1 MSKAPE
7 DQIIRGHDADG
18 IEEYDN
24 PLPRWWTALFLV
36 TVAFSAFYFIYMH
49 MGGGGRSV
57 VAEYAAEEAEARA
70 ARPPAEPVVA
80 DEATLGAAYADPAR
94 TTAGKAIY
102 ASRCVSC
109 HGAQGQ
115 GGVGPNLTDDSWIN
129 TGGTLQGM
137 FDTIRDGVPAKG
149 MIAWGAG
156 ERPTLNR
163 DEIVAVTAYVATL
176 YGTQPPGAKD
186 PQGKKT
192 PKVSWK

>member
-1 MSKAPE
+1 MSKTPE

-36 TVAFSAFYFIYMH
+36 TVVFSAFYFIYMH

-70 ARPPAEPVVA
+70 ARPPLEPIVA
-80 DEATLGAAYADPAR
+80 DEATLAAAYADPAR
-94 TTAGKAIY
+94 TAAGKAIY
-102 ASRCVSC
+102 DSRCQSC

-156 ERPTLNR
+156 ERPTLGR

-176 YGTQPPGAKD
+176 YGTKPAGAKD
-186 PQGKKT
+186 PQGQKT